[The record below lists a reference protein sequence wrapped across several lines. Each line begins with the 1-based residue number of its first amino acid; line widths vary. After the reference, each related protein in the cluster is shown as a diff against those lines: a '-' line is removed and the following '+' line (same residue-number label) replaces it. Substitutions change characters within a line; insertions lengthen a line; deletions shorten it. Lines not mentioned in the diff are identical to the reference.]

1 MKLALLSAILGS
13 AAAFA
18 PSPAGR
24 AGTSVSETKADLETL
39 GKKLNPIVGYFDPLN
54 LSGGEFWGTSNESTI
69 GFLRESEVKHGRIA
83 VSYSISICMPIYTFF
98 AIFMLTLTL
107 FFFAM
112 RNNNRCLHS

>member
-83 VSYSISICMPIYTFF
+83 VSCSISICMPVYTFLQYLCSLLLSSF
-98 AIFMLTLTL
+98 LQCEII
-107 FFFAM
+107 
-112 RNNNRCLHS
+112 NRCLHS

>member
-83 VSYSISICMPIYTFF
+83 VSYSISICMPVYTFL
-98 AIFMLTLTL
+98 AILCSL
-107 FFFAM
+107 
-112 RNNNRCLHS
+112 